1 VGHGQFLGGGAG
13 KGASD
18 QIQAL
23 PLAGHVTWGQPHPI
37 GPGFPTSAM
46 KWLSGRRK
54 KKRKRAEVAKIEKA
68 KGVSGP
74 QRASCE
80 TEARIP
86 LSLSTMTPSHMDIP
100 HTTYTGLG
108 SAITYTHTHTSVCR

>member
-1 VGHGQFLGGGAG
+1 MGHGQFLGGGAG

-54 KKRKRAEVAKIEKA
+54 KKRKRAEVAKIENL
-68 KGVSGP
+68 V
-74 QRASCE
+74 
-80 TEARIP
+80 
-86 LSLSTMTPSHMDIP
+86 
-100 HTTYTGLG
+100 LG
-108 SAITYTHTHTSVCR
+108 SQVSATSKHFIILKTEIE